1 MIGIVWTVS
10 TLSDLVD
17 AEIEALPA
25 DMRAR
30 LVRLSEIIEEHG
42 LDGLPREAVDHLED
56 KLWELR
62 IRGKSGISR
71 AIYVTASGQRVVIVR
86 VFIKKTQKTPSR
98 ELRIA
103 RERAKDVP

>member
-1 MIGIVWTVS
+1 MAWTVS
-10 TLSDLVD
+10 TLNDVVD
-17 AEIEALPA
+17 AEIEALPV

-30 LVRLSEIIEEHG
+30 LVRLSAIIEEHG
-42 LDGLPREAVDHLED
+42 LEALPRDTADHLED

-86 VFIKKTQKTPSR
+86 VFIKKTQKTPNK
-98 ELRIA
+98 ELRLA
-103 RERAKDVP
+103 RERAKDVR

>member
-1 MIGIVWTVS
+1 MAWAVS
-10 TLSDLVD
+10 TLSGIVD

-30 LVRLSEIIEEHG
+30 LARLSELIETHG
-42 LDGLPREAVDHLED
+42 LGALPRDTVDHLGD

-71 AIYVTASGQRVVIVR
+71 AIYVTATGQRVVIVR
-86 VFIKKTQKTPSR
+86 VFVKKTQKTPAK
-98 ELRIA
+98 ELKIA
-103 RERAKDVP
+103 RDRAKDVR